1 MWTLNFFLIVQR
13 ALSMLI
19 FCVPVFASLSY
30 AAGSNSLVLNVRSLD
45 QIPVAEAKAGCRQ
58 ILTYPILRFVN
69 SNGFRDW
76 FERID
81 REFAYNR
88 QISENEVAEL
98 LKRFK
103 EYSENIDNLLDS
115 PQFTVAQKL
124 KVIFYNLAYLARW
137 ENKFVGSD
145 QSRRHQRLAAHFF
158 ESNPVIIDFI
168 VRQIQWLQQP
178 AFIKLIL
185 RTYRQFDE
193 YLQHRDTE
201 PHLDYFG
208 RYNDQSDIP
217 MDESRFDVSSFE
229 NLLTDLLRPHRGPKV
244 VAETMMLIYGIY
256 SRSDYFQVRRP
267 LPYRM
272 APVEVAAKSSKPSS
286 RVPDHLPGV
295 HLLIEGVLQPALLNH
310 QTHPLITLF
319 FMQIEFGLFGSL
331 DQPNHTF
338 GRYYSQFGARDYSE
352 FGAEEAKSNFS
363 LIWLKHLEPMLLSN
377 SEVSEQVD
385 LMLDSLPLSGPT
397 HRETLYELLDE
408 LFLKNFSFKIAVKD
422 GLTVTPTNH
431 DAVIVS
437 GLPIHLARA
446 LIISSFIFRSNHEYQ
461 SQPENLGKRM
471 PQSFHL
477 LRSVDGDEQNGQEL
491 SLEGRAIFDF
501 EALRDTL
508 GILRPVPTSATLDV
522 GATEKEM
529 APIGSTRVNR
539 SSAPSANSSVQRVNL
554 KGNPTIEFLKRLS
567 RAAPWPFNHVL
578 FISDASE
585 GKRSPLRLSP
595 PNGNSPVYPKISHD
609 FKRADLIS
617 PILIKGNE
625 LLASLREVG
634 ISCCKLTKSRDSD
647 PESSVDSVREIH
659 RFNQVAF
666 DLSTV
671 LQSGID
677 RIRDQLNEVYRWA
690 MDIDNGIVH
699 RINSLNRPW
708 KRKVSE
714 IDVSEL
720 RQVLDQLAE
729 TMQSTT
735 QIENLSRQLASVLDE
750 FNSQGTEGPLRS
762 DTMREFVKA
771 NENHLAE
778 TRKVFQ
784 RTSEMYEVMTAIQNA
799 LTFFEP
805 GRDELERL
813 RSRMFKI
820 AP

>member
-1 MWTLNFFLIVQR
+1 MRMVDVFLIVQR

-30 AAGSNSLVLNVRSLD
+30 ASGSNSLVLNGQD
-45 QIPVAEAKAGCRQ
+45 FPQMPVVAGSQGSCRG
-58 ILTYPILRFVN
+58 ILGIAVHPIFTFVS
-69 SNGFRDW
+69 SNGLKKW
-76 FERID
+76 FEKID
-81 REFAYNR
+81 HEFAYNR

-98 LKRFK
+98 LERFK
-103 EYSENIDNLLDS
+103 NYSEDIDNLLGS

-124 KVIFYNLAYLARW
+124 KVILYNLAYLSKW

-145 QSRRHQRLAAHFF
+145 LSRRPEHLAAHFF
-158 ESNPVIIDFI
+158 EGNPVIIDFI

-178 AFIKLIL
+178 AFIELIL
-185 RTYRQFDE
+185 RTYQQFDQFI
-193 YLQHRDTE
+193 QHRGAG

-229 NLLTDLLRPHRGPKV
+229 SLLAILLQPHRGPKV
-244 VAETMMLIYGIY
+244 VGETMMLIYGIY

-267 LPYRM
+267 LPYKM

-310 QTHPLITLF
+310 KTHPLITLF

-331 DQPNHTF
+331 VQPNHTF
-338 GRYYSQFGARDYSE
+338 DRFYPEFASNDYSE
-352 FGAEEAKSNFS
+352 FGVEKAKSNFS
-363 LIWLKHLEPMLLSN
+363 LIWLKLLEPMLLNN
-377 SEVSEQVD
+377 SEVTEQVD
-385 LMLDSLPLSGPT
+385 LMLDSLSFSGQSHLDT
-397 HRETLYELLDE
+397 LDE
-408 LFLKNFSFKIAVKD
+408 LFLKNPNFHMIVKD
-422 GLTVTPTNH
+422 RLTVTPTNH

-461 SQPENLGKRM
+461 SQPENLRKRM

-477 LRSVDGDEQNGQEL
+477 LRRVDGDEQNGQEL
-491 SLEGRAIFDF
+491 SLEGRASFDF

-554 KGNPTIEFLKRLS
+554 KGNRTIEFLKRLS
-567 RAAPWPFNHVL
+567 REAPWPFNHVL

-625 LLASLREVG
+625 LLASLRDVG
-634 ISCCKLTKSRDSD
+634 ISCFKLTKSRDSD

-671 LQSGID
+671 LQSGIG

-762 DTMREFVKA
+762 NTMREFVKA

-784 RTSEMYEVMTAIQNA
+784 RTSEMYDVMTAIQNA

>member
-1 MWTLNFFLIVQR
+1 MVDVFLIVQR

-30 AAGSNSLVLNVRSLD
+30 ASGSNSLVLNSQD
-45 QIPVAEAKAGCRQ
+45 FPQMPVVAGSQGSCRG
-58 ILTYPILRFVN
+58 ILGIAVHPIFTFVS
-69 SNGFRDW
+69 SNGLKKW
-76 FERID
+76 FEKID
-81 REFAYNR
+81 HEFAYNR

-98 LKRFK
+98 LERFK

-145 QSRRHQRLAAHFF
+145 QSQRHQRLAAHFF
-158 ESNPVIIDFI
+158 EGNPVIIDFI

-178 AFIKLIL
+178 AFIELIL
-185 RTYRQFDE
+185 RTYRQFDQFI
-193 YLQHRDTE
+193 QHRGAG

-217 MDESRFDVSSFE
+217 MDESRFNVSSFE
-229 NLLTDLLRPHRGPKV
+229 SLLADLLQPHRGPKV

-319 FMQIEFGLFGSL
+319 FMQIEFGLFGTL
-331 DQPNHTF
+331 VRPDRTF
-338 GRYYSQFGARDYSE
+338 DRFYPEFASNDYSE
-352 FGAEEAKSNFS
+352 FGAEEVKSNFS
-363 LIWLKHLEPMLLSN
+363 LVWLKLLEPMLLNN
-377 SEVSEQVD
+377 SEVTEQVD
-385 LMLDSLPLSGPT
+385 LMLDSLSFSGQSRLDT
-397 HRETLYELLDE
+397 LDE
-408 LFLKNFSFKIAVKD
+408 LFLKNPNFHMIVKD
-422 GLTVTPTNH
+422 ELTVTPTNH

-461 SQPENLGKRM
+461 SQPENLRKRM

-477 LRSVDGDEQNGQEL
+477 LRRVDGDEQNGQEL
-491 SLEGRAIFDF
+491 SLEGRASFDF

-522 GATEKEM
+522 ATTQKEM
-529 APIGSTRVNR
+529 AAIESTRVNQ
-539 SSAPSANSSVQRVNL
+539 SSAPSVDLSVQRVNL
-554 KGNPTIEFLKRLS
+554 RGNRIIEFLKRLS
-567 RAAPWPFNHVL
+567 QEAPWPFNSGTL
-578 FISDASE
+578 FISDTSE
-585 GKRSPLRLSP
+585 ETGSPMILSTS
-595 PNGNSPVYPKISHD
+595 NGNSSLKAKISHD
-609 FKRADLIS
+609 FNKADLMS
-617 PILIKGNE
+617 PILKQGHE
-625 LLASLREVG
+625 LLAELREIG
-634 ISCCKLTKSRDSD
+634 ISCCKLTKSRDSI
-647 PESSVDSVREIH
+647 PELSVDSMREIH
-659 RFNQVAF
+659 KFNRVAF
-666 DLSTV
+666 DLSKV
-671 LQSGID
+671 LRSGND
-677 RIRDQLNEVYRWA
+677 RIRDRLNEVYRWA

-699 RINSLNRPW
+699 RINSLIRPW
-708 KRKVSE
+708 ERKVSE
-714 IDVSEL
+714 IDVIEL
-720 RQVLDQLAE
+720 RQALEQLAE

-750 FNSQGTEGPLRS
+750 FNSQGTDGRLKS
-762 DTMREFVKA
+762 SVRELA
-771 NENHLAE
+771 NANQSHLAVVKKE
-778 TRKVFQ
+778 FERSV
-784 RTSEMYEVMTAIQNA
+784 EMYDVMIAIRNA
-799 LTFFEP
+799 IAFSEP
-805 GRDELERL
+805 RRDELESL
-813 RSRMFKI
+813 RSRMFKT

>member
-19 FCVPVFASLSY
+19 FCVPIFTFLPY
-30 AAGSNSLVLNVRSLD
+30 AAGSNSLVLNARSLD

-81 REFAYNR
+81 QEFAYNR

-98 LKRFK
+98 LERFK
-103 EYSENIDNLLDS
+103 NYSEDIDNLLGS

-145 QSRRHQRLAAHFF
+145 QSRRHLRLAAHFF

-193 YLQHRDTE
+193 YLQHRDAK

-229 NLLTDLLRPHRGPKV
+229 NLLTDLLQAHRGPKV

-267 LPYRM
+267 LPYKM

-310 QTHPLITLF
+310 KTHPLITLF

-331 DQPNHTF
+331 VQPNHTF
-338 GRYYSQFGARDYSE
+338 SRYNPQ

-363 LIWLKHLEPMLLSN
+363 LVWLKLLEQMLLSN

-385 LMLDSLPLSGPT
+385 LMLDFLPSSGPT
-397 HRETLYELLDE
+397 HRVTLDELLDK
-408 LFLKNFSFKIAVKD
+408 LFLKNSDFEIAVKD
-422 GLTVTPTNH
+422 ELTVTATNH

-437 GLPIHLARA
+437 GLPIHLART
-446 LIISSFIFRSNHEYQ
+446 LIISSLIFRSNHEYQ

-477 LRSVDGDEQNGQEL
+477 LRRVDGDEQNGQEL
-491 SLEGRAIFDF
+491 SLEEGRAIFGF
-501 EALRDTL
+501 EALRETL
-508 GILRPVPTSATLDV
+508 GILRPVPTSAILDV

-529 APIGSTRVNR
+529 AAIGSTRVNR
-539 SSAPSANSSVQRVNL
+539 SSAPSANSSVPRV
-554 KGNPTIEFLKRLS
+554 KIRWDRIIEFLKRLS
-567 RAAPWPFNHVL
+567 QEAPWPFNHVL
-578 FISDASE
+578 FISDASK

-609 FKRADLIS
+609 FKRADSIS

-634 ISCCKLTKSRDSD
+634 ISCFKLTKSRDSD

-671 LQSGID
+671 LQSGIG

-699 RINSLNRPW
+699 RINILNRPW
-708 KRKVSE
+708 ERKVSE
-714 IDVSEL
+714 IDVSEF
-720 RQVLDQLAE
+720 RRVLDHLAE

-750 FNSQGTEGPLRS
+750 FNSQGTEGPLRPN
-762 DTMREFVKA
+762 TMRQFVKA

-784 RTSEMYEVMTAIQNA
+784 RTREMYDVMTDIQNA